1 MVKSEEF
8 KVAMGE
14 KLKAK
19 RVEKGI
25 TQMQLADMLGQDAEK
40 NRGSIVRTWESGK
53 SLPSIETLREISRI
67 YGCLIDDL
75 VP

>member
-1 MVKSEEF
+1 MVKNEEF

-25 TQMQLADMLGQDAEK
+25 TQMQLAEMLGQDAEK
-40 NRGSIVRTWESGK
+40 TRGSAIRGWESGK
-53 SLPSIETLREISRI
+53 NLPSIETLRDLSRI